1 MTLSSS
7 RLAVHHILL
16 QLSSTLQQ
24 AKWHRR
30 TLSFRTALSL
40 GVYTTFHCNM
50 WEAQQHKTPCSMSAT
65 SLLIFCNCSMRRL
78 MNCALQWQCS
88 VAWSYLSLI
97 QNCSITRMH
106 ALVPANTIEL
116 HRPCQ
121 PCCDTEHGNACN
133 LLRVA
138 CLPLALPFEVLPPV
152 PLQPYCNSTTEPDKA
167 PDLCPITL

>member
-1 MTLSSS
+1 MLSCS
-7 RLAVHHILL
+7 RLAVHHIL
-16 QLSSTLQQ
+16 QR

-40 GVYTTFHCNM
+40 GVCTFHCNM

-65 SLLIFCNCSMRRL
+65 SLLIFYNCSMRRL
-78 MNCALQWQCS
+78 MICVLQWQCS
-88 VAWSYLSLI
+88 VAWFYLSLI
-97 QNCSITRMH
+97 QNCSIARMH

-116 HRPCQ
+116 HRPRQ
-121 PCCDTEHGNACN
+121 PCCDSEHGNVCN

-138 CLPLALPFEVLPPV
+138 CLPSALPFEVLPPV